1 MQTIHNDGGL
11 SQTLLTPELMNLLV
25 DIEKLQK

>member
-25 DIEKLQK
+25 DVEKLP